1 MNGFAILAIY
11 AVVMITATLI
21 FTKKEKN
28 VERFCVGSRKENWIM
43 SALSIAATWIW
54 APALFVS
61 TEKAYTNG
69 FGRPFLVFDPRM
81 YYVCPF
87 LSFAKRYGRK
97 CQKELQLI
105 WIHVR

>member
-61 TEKAYTNG
+61 TEKRMRMDLSVFFG
-69 FGRPFLVFDPRM
+69 FWYQT
-81 YYVCPF
+81 YY
-87 LSFAKRYGRK
+87 A
-97 CQKELQLI
+97 
-105 WIHVR
+105 